1 LVGALVVVAALAVQA
16 LSAPAASASIPGP
29 GSLFT
34 GFADEVQFVGPIDW
48 PLRAERLGSTWVR
61 LFAAWN
67 GIAPLTPPRGFRPA
81 DPRDPRYNFFNL
93 DAFVGNAAAH
103 RQSVV
108 MTILGAPAWAE
119 GAHRPPAGAPQG
131 TWRPNPAALG
141 AFARALAVRYS
152 GHFPNPTAP
161 RTMLPRVSYFQI
173 WNEPNLR
180 IDLTPQ
186 WVRRGRTFVPQSP
199 VLYRRMLNAAY
210 ANIKAVQPTA
220 HVLLAGT
227 APYGDPPG
235 VDRMM
240 PVVFTRE
247 LLCLHGPALRRAP
260 CPNPAHFDAIAHHP
274 YTLTPTL
281 HAFNQD
287 NVSLPDLGKLQRIVR
302 VAVRTGRAVPAG
314 PKPMWVTEL
323 AWTSRPPDPG
333 GISTATQARYLS
345 RAFYELWR
353 QGVSHVFWLE
363 IRDPPAGT
371 NALLGSGVYF
381 NDGRA
386 KQSSGAFRFPFVAL
400 PARRGMI
407 TLWGRAPV
415 AGNVSIELG
424 RGHGWQSLFTLH
436 TTSGGIFYARRRLG
450 GHLVLRAAQGR
461 VASRPW
467 ATG

>member
-1 LVGALVVVAALAVQA
+1 MQA
-16 LSAPAASASIPGP
+16 LSPPAAFASIPGP
-29 GSLFT
+29 GSLST

-48 PLRAERLGSTWVR
+48 PLRAQRLGSTWVR
-61 LFAAWN
+61 LFADWS
-67 GIAPLTPPRGFRPA
+67 GIAPVTPPRGFRPA
-81 DPRDPRYNFFNL
+81 DPRDPSYKFFNL

-103 RQSVV
+103 RQNVV

-119 GAHRPPAGAPQG
+119 GAHRPAAGAPQG

-199 VLYRRMLNAAY
+199 TLYRRMLNAAY
-210 ANIKAVQPTA
+210 ANIKAVRPTA

-247 LLCLHGPALRRAP
+247 LLCLHGEALRREQ

-281 HAFNQD
+281 HAFTRD
-287 NVSLPDLGKLQRIVR
+287 NVSLPDLGRLQRIVR
-302 VAVRTGRAVPAG
+302 VAVRTGRALPAG

-323 AWTSRPPDPG
+323 AWTSGPPDPG
-333 GISTATQARYLS
+333 GISTTLQARYLS

-363 IRDPPAGT
+363 LRDPPEGT

-381 NDGRA
+381 NNGRA
-386 KQSSGAFRFPFVAL
+386 KLSAGAFRFPFVAL
-400 PARRGMI
+400 PARHGMI

-415 AGNVSIELG
+415 AGNVSIQLG
-424 RGHGWQSLFTLH
+424 RGHGWQSRLVLH
-436 TTSGGIFYARRRLG
+436 TTSGGIFYVRRRLG
-450 GHLVLRAAQGR
+450 GHLVLRAAQGN

-467 ATG
+467 TTG